1 MGGFGNMNWAA
12 ARIDQ
17 IRLTFLDGNLKLGFL
32 SPNTPLFGP
41 AVEADTSLP
50 TIEASYTLKLKPVKL
65 IFNGGFASYD
75 AVDAADDSETISSN
89 FFGVAAFADIG
100 PAYIKAEAHIAKN
113 GANYGLNYGGL
124 SFASAAWDG
133 SDVIDNDSLG
143 YQLIVGWQASEDF
156 ILEAGYGFVS
166 AELDVSG
173 PDPDEATMFYINAPI
188 NLAGGVLLT
197 PEIGVIDY
205 KDDIFG
211 EPQGKETF
219 YGAVWKISF

>member
-41 AVEADTSLP
+41 AVEADTTLP

-100 PAYIKAEAHIAKN
+100 PAYIKAEAHVATN
-113 GANYGLNYGGL
+113 GGNYGLN
-124 SFASAAWDG
+124 SAVAYSADFDG
-133 SDVIDNDSLG
+133 DVEDNSGMG
-143 YQLIVGWQASEDF
+143 YQLIVGWQATEDF
-156 ILEAGYGFVS
+156 ILELGYGYI
-166 AELDVSG
+166 SG
-173 PDPDEATMFYINAPI
+173 ETDATGADEKDEATMMYINSPI

-205 KDDIFG
+205 KDDNEG
-211 EPQGKETF
+211 NAEGKETF
-219 YGAVWKISF
+219 YGLVWKISF